1 MVMNEDRKLTAAGA
15 NLIKHF
21 EGCLQ
26 PHEGKYKAY
35 KCPANVLTIGWGHTN
50 HHGRKFDAATRWTG
64 EECHAAFLED
74 MEGFEKA
81 VRRLVTV
88 PLTDYQYDALVSF
101 CYNCGEGNL
110 AKSTLL
116 KKVNARDFGSWSED
130 EGGTGAAAEFP
141 KWNKG
146 GGKVL
151 PGLTRRRAS
160 EALLFQNIPD
170 LNYDGKADPRPPA
183 HPMPQAVDDPD

>member
-1 MVMNEDRKLTAAGA
+1 MNEDRKLTDAGA
-15 NLIKHF
+15 KLIQHF

-26 PHEGKYKAY
+26 PHDGKYKAY

-50 HHGRKFDAATRWTG
+50 HHGRKFDTATRWTG

-74 MEGFEKA
+74 MAGFEKA
-81 VRRLVTV
+81 VRKLVTV

-101 CYNCGEGNL
+101 TYNCGEGNL

-116 KKVNARDFGSWSED
+116 KKVNAGDH
-130 EGGTGAAAEFP
+130 AAAAKEFH

-151 PGLTRRRAS
+151 AGLTRRRAS
-160 EALLFQNIPD
+160 ESLLYQGIPD
-170 LNYDGKADPRPPA
+170 LDYDGKADPKPPKE
-183 HPMPQAVDDPD
+183 PMPQAVDNPEGD

>member
-1 MVMNEDRKLTAAGA
+1 MNDHLKLSDAGA

-21 EGCLQ
+21 EGILEKCGQDL
-26 PHEGKYKAY
+26 YKPY
-35 KCPANVLTIGWGHTN
+35 KCPAGVLTIGHGHTN
-50 HHGRKFDAATRWTG
+50 HHGRQFNASSRWTRR
-64 EECHAAFLED
+64 ECDEAFLED

-81 VRRLVTV
+81 VRRLVKV
-88 PLTDYQYDALVSF
+88 PLTANQYDALVSF

-116 KKVNARDFGSWSED
+116 KKVNAGDHK
-130 EGGTGAAAEFP
+130 GAAAEFH

-151 PGLTRRRAS
+151 AGLTRRRAS
-160 EALLFQNIPD
+160 ESLLYQNIPD
-170 LNYDGKADPRPPA
+170 LNYDGKADPKPPA
-183 HPMPQAVDDPD
+183 EPMPQAVDDPE